1 MGLNHVSAISNVSV
15 VRFHSQQIKLMTPM
29 DLFVLFD
36 EDDSGLISFQEY
48 RKMLPMLDVQI
59 SDAKAYRYFK
69 MCDTVS

>member
-1 MGLNHVSAISNVSV
+1 
-15 VRFHSQQIKLMTPM
+15 MTPM

-69 MCDTVS
+69 MCDTVRQELRVDYIFITYQLPS